1 MSIFCFHKVEGDSM
15 FPSLRSGDFVIATRL
30 YVSISVNDIIL
41 VKHPEYGYIIK
52 RVTQLCLEKGA
63 WLVGDGQRSVSS
75 EQMGWINLDLIDAK
89 VIFSIK
95 RKV

>member
-1 MSIFCFHKVEGDSM
+1 V
-15 FPSLRSGDFVIATRL
+15 R
-30 YVSISVNDIIL
+30 
-41 VKHPEYGYIIK
+41 HPEYGYIIK

-75 EQMGWINLDLIDAK
+75 EQMGWISLDLIDAK

-95 RKV
+95 RKA